1 MPSFDV
7 VSEVD
12 GHELTNAVNQA
23 NREIANRYDFKG
35 SNAKVV
41 QENADLCLEGQS
53 EFQLDQIHDILV
65 KKMARRGIDVN
76 CMQRDKV
83 EETNMRARQLV
94 AIRQG
99 IDREVATK
107 IAKLVKGSKLKVQTA
122 IQGNKLRIIGKKRD
136 DLQKAITIL
145 KDADLGGLPLQFNNF
160 RD

>member
-12 GHELTNAVNQA
+12 GHELTNAVDQA

-35 SNAKVV
+35 SDAKVV
-41 QENADLCLEGQS
+41 QENADLYLEGQS
-53 EFQLDQIHDILV
+53 EFQLDQVHDILV
-65 KKMARRGIDVN
+65 KKMARRGIDIN
-76 CMQRDKV
+76 CMRRGKI

-94 AIRQG
+94 TIRQG
-99 IDREVATK
+99 IDRETATK
-107 IAKLVKGSKLKVQTA
+107 MVKLVKASKLKVQTA
-122 IQGNKLRIIGKKRD
+122 IQGDKLRIIGKKRD

-145 KDADLGGLPLQFNNF
+145 QDADLGGLPLQFNNF

>member
-12 GHELTNAVNQA
+12 GHELTNAVDQA

-35 SNAKVV
+35 SDAKVV
-41 QENADLCLEGQS
+41 QENADLYLEGQS
-53 EFQLDQIHDILV
+53 EFQLDQVYDILV
-65 KKMARRGIDVN
+65 KKMARRGIDIN
-76 CMQRDKV
+76 CMQRGKI

-94 AIRQG
+94 TIRQG
-99 IDREVATK
+99 IDRETATK
-107 IAKLVKGSKLKVQTA
+107 MVKLVKASKLKVQTA
-122 IQGNKLRIIGKKRD
+122 IQGDKLRIIGKKRD

-145 KDADLGGLPLQFNNF
+145 QDADLGGLPLQFNNF